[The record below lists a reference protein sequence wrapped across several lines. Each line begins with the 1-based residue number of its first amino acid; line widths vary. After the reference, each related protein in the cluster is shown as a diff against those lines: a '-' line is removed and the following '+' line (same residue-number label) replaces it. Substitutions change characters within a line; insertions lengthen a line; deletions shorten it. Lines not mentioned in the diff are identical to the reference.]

1 MNNLLKSGIKGVV
14 AALPKPL
21 RQLGA
26 RVDYALASS
35 PRIYHDPAG
44 HPSEGL
50 ERGAITVSLDFEL
63 AWAWPYAR
71 DPGIDAVQMGL
82 VEREQ
87 VPMLLDGFERFSFP
101 ATWATVGHLFLES
114 CSCGAGTLPHPEMPR
129 IPHFENEH
137 WRFAS
142 GDWFQFDPCSDVKK
156 APAWYGPDLIGSI
169 QASRVAHEIGCHSF
183 SHPGFGA
190 YCPPDVAAA
199 ELEAC
204 REAMAPFGLEP
215 TTWVY
220 PGNDEG
226 NFPSLAAGGVR
237 IVRAFPNRSAHISL
251 PLKRE
256 DGMWGVHVSSA
267 TSRGKGWTI
276 GQRLD
281 RLQKFVDEAV
291 RTRLAVHVWL
301 HPSLPR
307 TDMEEIL
314 FPFLRY
320 CSELRERGSLD
331 ILTMEEL
338 VTATDR
344 ALNRSPDDAGA

>member
-1 MNNLLKSGIKGVV
+1 MHSILKSAVKGVV

-35 PRIYHDPAG
+35 PRVYHDSAH
-44 HPSEGL
+44 HPPEGL
-50 ERGAITVSLDFEL
+50 ERGAVTVSLDFEL
-63 AWAWPYAR
+63 AWAWPYAK
-71 DPGIDAVQMGL
+71 DPTIDAVQMGL

-87 VPMLLDGFERFSFP
+87 VPMLLKGFEEFDFR

-114 CSCGAGTLPHPEMPR
+114 CRCGAAGVSHPDMPR

-137 WRFAS
+137 WRFSA
-142 GDWFQFDPCSDVKK
+142 GDWFQFDPCSDVQRD
-156 APAWYGPDLIGSI
+156 PAWYGPDLIELI
-169 QASRVAHEIGCHSF
+169 QASPVSHEIGCHSF

-190 YCPPDVAAA
+190 YCPPEVAAA

-204 REAMAPFGLEP
+204 REAMRPFGLAP

-226 NFPSLAAGGVR
+226 NFASLAAGGVR
-237 IVRAFPNRSAHISL
+237 IVRAFPDTSAHISL
-251 PLKRE
+251 PVRRE

-267 TSRGKGWTI
+267 TSRGKGWTLE
-276 GQRLD
+276 QRLD
-281 RLQKFVDEAV
+281 RLKKFVDEAV
-291 RTRLAVHVWL
+291 RTRLGAHVWL

-307 TDMEEIL
+307 TDMEELL

-320 CSELRERGSLD
+320 CAELREKGVLE

-338 VTATDR
+338 VVATAQ
-344 ALNRSPDDAGA
+344 ALNRSPDEAGA